1 MWSAIPSGA
10 LSGMWYSLLIATT
23 KKVFNAKSPNVV
35 SLQPRYA

>member
-23 KKVFNAKSPNVV
+23 KKMFNAKSPNAI
-35 SLQPRYA
+35 SLPPWYA